1 MYAIVSDILK
11 YAFVLVVYIFIYS
24 VVKLVYLD
32 ISDARRMNKAED
44 DGYAYLKLI
53 NLRRDLSCRV
63 FESYSLR
70 EEATIGRSRK
80 CDIYINNQYLS
91 KEHAR
96 VFLEKGKFY
105 IQDLGSTNG
114 TYVNGNPLGTH
125 PVKLKDNDKI
135 SFGEISF
142 LFVDGGVAIG

>member
-1 MYAIVSDILK
+1 MYAIISDVLK

-44 DGYAYLKLI
+44 VGYAYLMLI
-53 NLRRDLSCRV
+53 NLRKDLSCRV

-80 CDIYINNQYLS
+80 CDIFIANQYLS

-96 VFLEKGKFY
+96 IFLEKGKFY
-105 IQDLGSTNG
+105 IEDLGSTNG
-114 TYVNGNPLGTH
+114 TFVNG
-125 PVKLKDNDKI
+125 VKVPPRQEIALKNGDKI
-135 SFGEISF
+135 TLADED
-142 LFVDGGVAIG
+142 LEYKN

>member
-1 MYAIVSDILK
+1 MYAIISDILK
-11 YAFVLVVYIFIYS
+11 YAFVVVIYIFIYS

-44 DGYAYLKLI
+44 DGYGYLKLI
-53 NLRRDLSCRV
+53 NLRKDLSCRV

-70 EEATIGRSRK
+70 ESSVIGRSRK
-80 CDIYINNQYLS
+80 CDIYINNPYLS

-96 VFLEKGKFY
+96 ISFEDGKFY
-105 IQDLGSTNG
+105 IEDLKSTNG
-114 TYVNGNPLGTH
+114 TYLNGNKLGTH

-135 SFGEISF
+135 SFGDISF